1 MCNTSVKKKASEN
14 SEKEEDNRDGGR
26 EKKASAKTRVP
37 TAKRR
42 DGPELQAGS
51 VHPYCRTS
59 PPATAFSVHIL
70 LRIPVNYT
78 PARILF
84 LELRNMQT
92 QTVRNVEYF
101 SQLVQGKGKNNLN
114 KI

>member
-1 MCNTSVKKKASEN
+1 MSRKKHLRIVRKKKTTETEAERRRQVPRP
-14 SEKEEDNRDGGR
+14 ECQLPRDETG
-26 EKKASAKTRVP
+26 
-37 TAKRR
+37 
-42 DGPELQAGS
+42 QS
-51 VHPYCRTS
+51 VHTYCRTS
-59 PPATAFSVHIL
+59 PPAAAFSVHIL